1 MRQRSPMRQMSPLR
15 QRSPFEAKEIDT
27 SVTLLRSDNAS
38 NLETNKISRSAADL
52 FGNIRCVGKSKQLKL
67 SVMLQDKTTVSWTIC
82 PTSKWKSPGRGP
94 LGEHETLPA

>member
-27 SVTLLRSDNAS
+27 SVTLLRSGNAS
-38 NLETNKISRSAADL
+38 NLETNQISRSAADPL
-52 FGNIRCVGKSKQLKL
+52 GQYQMCWEVEA
-67 SVMLQDKTTVSWTIC
+67 VEAECHAATIC